1 MNLAQ
6 IAMTVML
13 SMVCAI
19 PCSQAEFTL
28 PPFENNL
35 KLQGTGATGLCL
47 GRAGRRL
54 GGPRAFWRCSA
65 RATLLSR
72 AVFVVVHCCDLRC
85 DRMRPTGP
93 FCTIVGFADAPVPN
107 CATIRVPQC
116 MNLLL
121 EGAPPP

>member
-35 KLQGTGATGLCL
+35 NLQGSGAADWCV
-47 GRAGRRL
+47 GRGPVVAWEGRVL
-54 GGPRAFWRCSA
+54 PGAAVPGPRCS
-65 RATLLSR
+65 
-72 AVFVVVHCCDLRC
+72 
-85 DRMRPTGP
+85 
-93 FCTIVGFADAPVPN
+93 VG
-107 CATIRVPQC
+107 
-116 MNLLL
+116 L
-121 EGAPPP
+121 

>member
-35 KLQGTGATGLCL
+35 KLQGTGATGLSL

-72 AVFVVVHCCDLRC
+72 AVRCRALLRTSHATACEPLHRFVRFLALWMRRC
-85 DRMRPTGP
+85 
-93 FCTIVGFADAPVPN
+93 
-107 CATIRVPQC
+107 
-116 MNLLL
+116 
-121 EGAPPP
+121 

>member
-35 KLQGTGATGLCL
+35 NLQGSGAADWCV
-47 GRAGRRL
+47 GRTGRRL
-54 GGPRAFWRCSA
+54 GGPRAAWRCSA
-65 RATLLSR
+65 QATLLSR
-72 AVFVVVHCCDLRC
+72 AMMWRARAVHVRC
-85 DRMRPTGP
+85 DGLRTAWP
-93 FCTIVGFADAPVPN
+93 FCMILGGSDAFGSRY
-107 CATIRVPQC
+107 AR
-116 MNLLL
+116 
-121 EGAPPP
+121 